1 MNNTNDTKEIF
12 VGIDVSKETLEVAI
26 SSHSKSWTVD
36 NDSDGIENLCRRLK
50 TLFPTLIVFEATGGY
65 ETSAAAA
72 LAAAGLP
79 VAVVNPRH
87 VRDFAKASGTLAK
100 TDAIDARI
108 IALFAERM
116 RPEVRP
122 LKDRQ
127 LHELETLVTR
137 RRQLVGMLT
146 TEKNRLDTAP
156 KAMAKAINKH
166 IRWMRKEIEGLEKQM
181 AAQIKQ
187 NPISRIKDQSL
198 QQVPGVGP
206 ILSSTL
212 LAELPELGKVS
223 GKKIAALAGVAPL
236 NRDSGKFK
244 GKRSAWGGRSHV
256 RTVLYMGTLTAVRCN
271 PLIKEF
277 YERLSEAGKPFK
289 VALTACMRKLLVI
302 LNAITRNTISKW
314 ENLFA
319 QTA

>member
-1 MNNTNDTKEIF
+1 
-12 VGIDVSKETLEVAI
+12 
-26 SSHSKSWTVD
+26 
-36 NDSDGIENLCRRLK
+36 
-50 TLFPTLIVFEATGGY
+50 
-65 ETSAAAA
+65 
-72 LAAAGLP
+72 
-79 VAVVNPRH
+79 
-87 VRDFAKASGTLAK
+87 
-100 TDAIDARI
+100 
-108 IALFAERM
+108 
-116 RPEVRP
+116 
-122 LKDRQ
+122 
-127 LHELETLVTR
+127 
-137 RRQLVGMLT
+137 
-146 TEKNRLDTAP
+146 
-156 KAMAKAINKH
+156 MAKAINKH

-256 RTVLYMGTLTAVRCN
+256 RTVLYMGTLAAIRCN